1 MPVSDRISYNI
12 WCLMADTTAR
22 LLRLLSLLQ
31 TRRTWSGH
39 ELLDRLEVSERT
51 LRRDIERLRDL
62 GYPVAATPGPFG
74 GYQLGAG
81 SDIPP
86 LLLDDDEAV
95 AIAMG
100 LLTAAGGTI
109 TGIEETSLRAL
120 SKLENVLPPRIRR
133 RINMLQ
139 SAVVP
144 MIRAWVKV
152 DAEVLTTI
160 AQACRD
166 HERLRFE
173 YTSRQGEDSER
184 HVEPH
189 QLVSLRQ
196 RWYLVAFD
204 RERDDW
210 RTFRLDRIKAPR
222 ATKFDFKPRAIPGG
236 DAASYV
242 TESLRSIPTRY
253 RVSATIAAPAEEV
266 TRQLRDVSV
275 EAIDEE
281 HSLLRLEGDQL
292 EWLAFQ
298 ITWLGVDFVI
308 HEPPEL
314 RNYVAGLT
322 SRMARSL
329 EAS

>member
-1 MPVSDRISYNI
+1 
-12 WCLMADTTAR
+12 MADTTAR

-39 ELLDRLEVSERT
+39 ELLDRLRVSERT
-51 LRRDIERLRDL
+51 LRRDIDRLRGL

-81 SDIPP
+81 ADIPP
-86 LLLDDDEAV
+86 LLLDDEEAV

-152 DAEVLTTI
+152 DAEVLTTV

-166 HERLRFE
+166 HERLRFA
-173 YTSRQGEDSER
+173 YRSRQGDNTDR

-189 QLVSLRQ
+189 QLVSLHQ

-210 RTFRLDRIKAPR
+210 RTFRLDRIRAPK
-222 ATKFDFKPRAIPGG
+222 ATKFVFKPRSIPGG
-236 DAASYV
+236 DAAAYV
-242 TESLRSIPTRY
+242 MESMRSIPTKY
-253 RVSATIAAPAEEV
+253 QVSATIEAPASEV
-266 TRQLRDVSV
+266 TKHLREATV
-275 EAIDEE
+275 EALDDN
-281 HSLLRLEGDQL
+281 HCLLHLDGDHL
-292 EWLAFQ
+292 GWLAFQ

-308 HEPPEL
+308 HEPTEL
-314 RNYVAGLT
+314 VEYVGALSGRL
-322 SRMARSL
+322 ARSVATERKPSAKL
-329 EAS
+329 GAR

>member
-1 MPVSDRISYNI
+1 
-12 WCLMADTTAR
+12 MADTTAR

-31 TRRTWSGH
+31 ARRTWSGH
-39 ELLDRLEVSERT
+39 ELLDRLEISERT
-51 LRRDIERLRDL
+51 LRRDIDRLRDL

-74 GYQLGAG
+74 GYQLRAG
-81 SDIPP
+81 TDIPP

-152 DAEVLTTI
+152 DAEVLTTV

-173 YTSRQGEDSER
+173 YRSRQGEDTER

-189 QLVSLRQ
+189 QLVSLGQ
-196 RWYLVAFD
+196 RWYLVAYD
-204 RERDDW
+204 RQREDW
-210 RTFRLDRIKAPR
+210 RTFRLDRIKAPS
-222 ATKFDFKPRAIPGG
+222 ATKFEFVPRAIPGG

-242 TESLRSIPTRY
+242 SESLRSIPTRY
-253 RVSATIAAPAEEV
+253 RVSATIEAPADEV
-266 TRQLRDVSV
+266 AKQLREATV
-275 EAIDEE
+275 EQLDDDRCLI
-281 HSLLRLEGDQL
+281 RLDGDHL
-292 EWLAFQ
+292 AWLAFQ

-314 RNYVAGLT
+314 VAYVADLSGRLT
-322 SRMARSL
+322 RALIAADRE
-329 EAS
+329 EANMVEA

>member
-1 MPVSDRISYNI
+1 
-12 WCLMADTTAR
+12 MADTTAR
-22 LLRLLSLLQ
+22 MLRLLSLLQ
-31 TRRTWSGH
+31 TRRTWSGP
-39 ELLDRLEVSERT
+39 ELLDRLGVSERT
-51 LRRDIERLRDL
+51 LRRDIDRLRDL

-100 LLTAAGGTI
+100 LLTASGGTI

-204 RERDDW
+204 RERNDW
-210 RTFRLDRIKAPR
+210 RSFRLDRIKAPR
-222 ATKFDFKPRAIPGG
+222 ATRFDFKPRAIPGG

-253 RVSATIAAPAEEV
+253 HVSATIAAPAEEV
-266 TRQLRDVSV
+266 ARQLRDVNV
-275 EAIDEE
+275 ESIDEG

-298 ITWLGVDFVI
+298 ITWLGADFVI
-308 HEPPEL
+308 HEPAEL
-314 RNYVAGLT
+314 RDYVASLS
-322 SRMARSL
+322 SRLARSL
-329 EAS
+329 EAL